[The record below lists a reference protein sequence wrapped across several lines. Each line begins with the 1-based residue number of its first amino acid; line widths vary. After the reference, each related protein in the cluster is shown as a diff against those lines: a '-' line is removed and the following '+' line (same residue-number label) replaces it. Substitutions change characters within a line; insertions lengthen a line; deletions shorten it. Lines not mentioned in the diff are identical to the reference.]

1 MSDSIFTKRRLKIM
15 VAGEEQLSKS
25 IERLEPSFYI
35 TVSVVTHRYTWCVHV
50 NACARVAQVQGTC

>member
-1 MSDSIFTKRRLKIM
+1 M